1 METRLKMSQ
10 RWLIIGIV
18 ILAVIAGSLTIVLPR
33 DQMIKVIVF
42 RDFFDIAL
50 PILGFGALIKYL
62 FSK

>member
-1 METRLKMSQ
+1 MSQ